1 MSDLSQSSHFEAEA
15 LQLSVSSYCDEDVF
29 AMEMER
35 IFPRS
40 SSYIG
45 HDRMVPD
52 PGDWRA
58 LGHED
63 NARVL
68 VRTDHGV
75 ELISNVCRHRQALM
89 LGQYGPGATAGNGQG
104 NLRERGGNI
113 VCPLHGWTYDSSG
126 QLIGAPQFPEKPCRN
141 LERFPLQNVNG
152 FLFEGP
158 RNAAQDLRGLFDRP
172 ELDFGDYVLD
182 HVEMHR
188 CDCNWK
194 TFVEIYNDDYHIGPF
209 HPGLGRYV
217 HSEGLSWEYGDWYS
231 VQRIDVH
238 PTLEIAGT
246 DTYRTWHE
254 RLLAYG
260 DGRVPDFG
268 AIWATYYPTH
278 MIEVF
283 PYALV
288 LSTLYPK
295 GVHETMNV
303 IEFYYPEE
311 LAAFDREL
319 VEAHRAAY
327 METAI
332 EDDEIAE
339 RVDAGRRALYRQ
351 GKTDAGPYQTP
362 LEDGMRHFHGWY
374 RKLMD
379 TPVAA
384 PMPVREPE
392 ATARR
397 TIPIARAVC

>member
-1 MSDLSQSSHFEAEA
+1 
-15 LQLSVSSYCDEDVF
+15 
-29 AMEMER
+29 
-35 IFPRS
+35 
-40 SSYIG
+40 
-45 HDRMVPD
+45 
-52 PGDWRA
+52 
-58 LGHED
+58 
-63 NARVL
+63 
-68 VRTDHGV
+68 
-75 ELISNVCRHRQALM
+75 
-89 LGQYGPGATAGNGQG
+89 
-104 NLRERGGNI
+104 
-113 VCPLHGWTYDSSG
+113 
-126 QLIGAPQFPEKPCRN
+126 
-141 LERFPLQNVNG
+141 
-152 FLFEGP
+152 
-158 RNAAQDLRGLFDRP
+158 
-172 ELDFGDYVLD
+172 
-182 HVEMHR
+182 
-188 CDCNWK
+188 
-194 TFVEIYNDDYHIGPF
+194 
-209 HPGLGRYV
+209 
-217 HSEGLSWEYGDWYS
+217 
-231 VQRIDVH
+231 
-238 PTLEIAGT
+238 
-246 DTYRTWHE
+246 
-254 RLLAYG
+254 
-260 DGRVPDFG
+260 
-268 AIWATYYPTH
+268 

-384 PMPVREPE
+384 PMPVREPA

>member
-1 MSDLSQSSHFEAEA
+1 MSDLSELTHFETEA
-15 LQLSVSSYCDEDVF
+15 LQLPVASYCDDEVF
-29 AMEMER
+29 ALEMER
-35 IFPRS
+35 IFAHS
-40 SSYIG
+40 SLYVG
-45 HDRMVPD
+45 HEKMVPD
-52 PGDWRA
+52 LGDWRA

-63 NARVL
+63 NGRVL
-68 VRTDHGV
+68 VRNGNGV

-89 LGQYGPGATAGNGQG
+89 LGQFGPDAPKGGNCSG
-104 NLRERGGNI
+104 NLRERAGNI
-113 VCPLHGWTYDSSG
+113 VCPLHGWTYDSNG
-126 QLIGAPQFPEKPCRN
+126 QLVGAPQFPEKPCRN
-141 LERFPLQNVNG
+141 LDRFPLQNVNG
-152 FLFEGP
+152 FLFEGK
-158 RNAAQDLRGLFDRP
+158 RDAGADLRGLFDRP

-231 VQRIDVH
+231 VQRINVH

-246 DTYRTWHE
+246 ETYRAWHE

-260 DGRVPDFG
+260 AGEVPSFG

-288 LSTLYPK
+288 VSTLYPK
-295 GVHETMNV
+295 SVHETMNV

-339 RVDAGRRALYRQ
+339 RVDAGRRVLYRS
-351 GKTDAGPYQTP
+351 GKSDAGPYQSP

-374 RKLMD
+374 RGLMSNPASPA
-379 TPVAA
+379 TAA
-384 PMPVREPE
+384 R
-392 ATARR
+392 AARR
-397 TIPIARAVC
+397 TIPIANAVC

>member
-1 MSDLSQSSHFEAEA
+1 MSDLSLSSHFEAEQ
-15 LQLSVSSYCDEDVF
+15 LQLPVASYCDEEVF
-29 AMEMER
+29 ALEQER
-35 IFPRS
+35 IFAQS
-40 SSYIG
+40 SVYVG
-45 HDRMVPD
+45 HEKMVPD

-68 VRTDHGV
+68 VRNANGV

-89 LGQYGPGATAGNGQG
+89 LGDFGVSAVPSAARGGACSG
-104 NLRERGGNI
+104 NLRQRGGNI
-113 VCPLHGWTYDSSG
+113 VCPLHGWTYDNGG
-126 QLIGAPQFPEKPCRN
+126 QLVGAPQFAQPPCRN
-141 LERFPLQNVNG
+141 LRRFPLHHAGGG

-158 RNAAQDLRGLFDRP
+158 RDPLQDLRGLFDRP
-172 ELDFGDYVLD
+172 EFEFGDYVLD

-217 HSEGLSWEYGDWYS
+217 HSDGLDWEYGDWYS

-246 DTYRTWHE
+246 DTYRAWHD
-254 RLLAYG
+254 RLLAHNG
-260 DGRVPDFG
+260 GKVPAFG

-288 LSTLYPK
+288 LSTVYPK

-327 METAI
+327 METAV

-339 RVDAGRRALYRQ
+339 RVDAGRRALYRR
-351 GKTDAGPYQTP
+351 GESDTGPYQSP

-374 RKLMD
+374 RTMMSQP
-379 TPVAA
+379 TSHQGGAA
-384 PMPVREPE
+384 TGPR
-392 ATARR
+392 
-397 TIPIARAVC
+397 